1 MHNARQRMINNKTLT
16 QSAVQVGLPAF
27 VDSRPFVSK
36 QWMPPY
42 FFVSQ
47 SSDSL
52 LVSSQSGQSSRVYN
66 GQYAETPALQTWK

>member
-1 MHNARQRMINNKTLT
+1 MHDARQRMINNKALT
-16 QSAVQVGLPAF
+16 QSAIQVGLPAF

-42 FFVSQ
+42 FLVSQ

-52 LVSSQSGQSSRVYN
+52 LVSSQSGQSARIYD
-66 GQYAETPALQTWK
+66 GQYVVTLALQTWK